1 MGLYI
6 LESASKG
13 EFIAR
18 YRGEAITQAECARRT
33 GGYRM
38 RVHAN
43 LYLDAADE
51 AHFEGRFIND
61 GRRAHRRVNARFAA
75 NYKTNTCATTG
86 FTWVRIYATRPI
98 KPGEEILLD
107 YGDSYWDDASA
118 LTPPQQ
124 QQQQAITPASPTNQP
139 IPPLPPT
146 QQQSLWAS
154 PAYISDTPHTRRDT
168 HQQHS
173 TSIHTRILQ
182 RSINPHSP
190 AHLASVGRTG

>member
-1 MGLYI
+1 MTTASRKLEHAQRQAPIPEQKQKRKARTKHLQPSLRPKKVQIAPSQIPNAGMGLYI

-61 GRRAHRRVNARFAA
+61 GRRAHRRVNVRFAT
-75 NYKTNTCATTG
+75 NYKTNN
-86 FTWVRIYATRPI
+86 FISNY
-98 KPGEEILLD
+98 
-107 YGDSYWDDASA
+107 
-118 LTPPQQ
+118 
-124 QQQQAITPASPTNQP
+124 PTIQE
-139 IPPLPPT
+139 
-146 QQQSLWAS
+146 SV
-154 PAYISDTPHTRRDT
+154 
-168 HQQHS
+168 
-173 TSIHTRILQ
+173 IHNKDLMI
-182 RSINPHSP
+182 
-190 AHLASVGRTG
+190 